1 MLILP
6 PNFMKVPCGRVPTS
20 ALLAQNPG
28 ESKPDASCDFRTSS
42 EDRTVLARLEETDVP
57 FFPRRL
63 ELMDEAKGPLSYE
76 ADPRNADGVGTDS
89 RRSDRPTERC
99 HNTGDVK
106 IGLVDAGSVVR
117 AGRFGHEPETREPMR
132 ILLVEDDLD
141 LAQFIRKGLKEE
153 QYAVDFAAD
162 GEEGLELALGNP
174 YDLLILD
181 IMLPKLDGL
190 TLCRRL
196 RAAGNKAPVL
206 LLTARNT
213 VEDKVSGFDTGA
225 DQFLTKPF
233 AFAELLARVRAL
245 LRRGGPQQLVHLK
258 AADLELDPASHRV
271 WRAGKEIVLTNKEYA
286 LLEFLLR
293 NKNRVLTRTAIIE
306 HVWDISYDPMTN
318 IVDAHIRALR
328 AKMDRDF
335 SPPLIATVRGA
346 GYMLEEPEP
355 IA

>member
-1 MLILP
+1 
-6 PNFMKVPCGRVPTS
+6 
-20 ALLAQNPG
+20 
-28 ESKPDASCDFRTSS
+28 
-42 EDRTVLARLEETDVP
+42 
-57 FFPRRL
+57 
-63 ELMDEAKGPLSYE
+63 
-76 ADPRNADGVGTDS
+76 
-89 RRSDRPTERC
+89 
-99 HNTGDVK
+99 
-106 IGLVDAGSVVR
+106 
-117 AGRFGHEPETREPMR
+117 MR
-132 ILLVEDDLD
+132 ILLVEDDRD

-153 QYAVDFAAD
+153 QYVVDFAAD
-162 GEEGLELALGNP
+162 GEEGLQLALVNP

-190 TLCRRL
+190 SLCRRI
-196 RAAGNKAPVL
+196 RAKGNATPVL

-245 LRRGGPQQLVHLK
+245 LRRGVPQQLAQLK
-258 AADLELDPASHRV
+258 AADLELDPVSHRV
-271 WRAGKEIVLTNKEYA
+271 RRAGKDIALTNKEYA

-328 AKMDRDF
+328 AKIDRHF
-335 SPPLIATVRGA
+335 SSPLITTVRGA
-346 GYMLEEPEP
+346 GYVLEEPDPVE
-355 IA
+355 

>member
-1 MLILP
+1 MW
-6 PNFMKVPCGRVPTS
+6 V
-20 ALLAQNPG
+20 AQELG
-28 ESKPDASCDFRTSS
+28 
-42 EDRTVLARLEETDVP
+42 AREIV
-57 FFPRRL
+57 
-63 ELMDEAKGPLSYE
+63 
-76 ADPRNADGVGTDS
+76 
-89 RRSDRPTERC
+89 
-99 HNTGDVK
+99 
-106 IGLVDAGSVVR
+106 
-117 AGRFGHEPETREPMR
+117 R

-162 GEEGLELALGNP
+162 GEEGLALALGNP
-174 YDLLILD
+174 YDLLIID

-190 TLCRRL
+190 TLCRRV
-196 RAAGNKAPVL
+196 RAKGIATPVL

-213 VEDKVSGFDTGA
+213 VEAKVSGFDTGA
-225 DQFLTKPF
+225 DQFLPKPF
-233 AFAELLARVRAL
+233 AFAELLARIRAL
-245 LRRGGPQQLVHLK
+245 LRRGAPQQLVHLK

-271 WRAGKEIVLTNKEYA
+271 WRAEQEISLTNKEYA

-328 AKMDRDF
+328 AKIDRDF
-335 SPPLIATVRGA
+335 SPQLIATVRGA

-355 IA
+355 AA